1 MADINGLSLL
11 ANQQQQIID
20 QYRTGIYTLELQQNL
35 IIKMLEEKGIFAKEE
50 FAKRWPL
57 YLKNDIGV
65 TGPDGQMDGIL
76 KISFYNN
83 N

>member
-65 TGPDGQMDGIL
+65 MGPDGQMDGIL